1 MWSLFH
7 EVLKVLSLGS
17 HAVDFPDHLP
27 LLVRLL
33 SSLLNHVLSCTK
45 LPWVFLDYSFFSFE
59 GIQIWWVLVLAPDLN
74 GTVPHVQDPKRCV
87 QRNSPIVF

>member
-7 EVLKVLSLGS
+7 EVLNVLSLGS
-17 HAVDFPDHLP
+17 HAVDILDHLS

-33 SSLLNHVLSCTK
+33 SSLLNHVLSRAK

-59 GIQIWWVLVLAPDLN
+59 GIWWALVLAPDLN
-74 GTVPHVQDPKRCV
+74 GTVPHVQDPKRGV
-87 QRNSPIVF
+87 YKETHR